1 MSSSISTSAATVQS
15 REILAVSGDGS
26 HPWVKFMAR
35 LMMVSTFPL
44 IWLGGLV
51 TTYDA
56 GMAVPDWPGTYGYNL
71 FAYPWQAWFYGPFDL
86 FVEHG
91 HRLLASFVGLVA
103 IIFLVVAYGA
113 GERPLIRRLAWLC
126 LVTVILQGMLGG
138 ARVLMDARIVAM
150 VHGCLGPAFFAL
162 CSLTVVHCSNVRGR
176 SDVGVW
182 SRWFVRFAVATTIV
196 SYLQLTIGA
205 QLRHILP
212 WASPKFFLT
221 MVHLHLT
228 FAGLVLLSTTTLAAA
243 GMREPNRYLRR
254 PSLILLGLVAVQIL
268 LGVGTWIA
276 NYALPWSDLAPSL
289 SAYIISA
296 KGYWES
302 MVITMHQAT
311 GSLIIAVA
319 VMIATRGWLLSGK
332 R

>member
-1 MSSSISTSAATVQS
+1 MSTTTISEATTTYNS
-15 REILAVSGDGS
+15 GS
-26 HPWVKFMAR
+26 HPWVKFIAR
-35 LMMVSTFPL
+35 LLMVSTFPL

-71 FAYPWQAWFYGPFDL
+71 FAYPWQAWLYGPFDL

-103 IIFLVVAYGA
+103 ICFLVATYRT
-113 GERPLIRRLAWLC
+113 GERPIIRNLAWMC
-126 LVTVILQGMLGG
+126 LVTVIFQGVLGG
-138 ARVLMDARIVAM
+138 ARVLMDARLVAM
-150 VHGCLGPAFFAL
+150 IHGCLGPAFFAL
-162 CSLTVVHCSNVRGR
+162 CMVTVVHCSGIKGR
-176 SDVGVW
+176 SEVGGW

-196 SYLQLTIGA
+196 AYLQLTIGA

-212 WASPKFFLT
+212 WASPKFFLM

-228 FAGLVLLSTTTLAAA
+228 FAGLVLVSALTVAAF
-243 GMREPNRYLRR
+243 GLREPNRYLRH
-254 PSLILLGLVAVQIL
+254 PAVMLVGLVAVQIL
-268 LGVGTWIA
+268 LGFGTWIA
-276 NYALPWSDLAPSL
+276 NYALPWSDLSPEL

-302 MVITMHQAT
+302 MIVTAHQAT
-311 GSLIIAVA
+311 GSLIIAVSIL
-319 VMIATRGWLLSGK
+319 IATRGWLLSGK
-332 R
+332 